1 MNKYSYMTASADVKT
16 KISQV
21 LRTLG
26 VYYEISGCGDC
37 YYFSIAA
44 EPMQAEK
51 VNAFIDELQAEAV
64 R

>member
-1 MNKYSYMTASADVKT
+1 MHNYSYMTASADVKT

-26 VYYEISGCGDC
+26 VYYEVSGCGNC
-37 YYFSIAA
+37 YYFSISA

-51 VNAFIDELQAEAV
+51 INAYIDELQAEAV

>member
-1 MNKYSYMTASADVKT
+1 MLNYSYITASADVKT

-21 LRTLG
+21 LRNLG
-26 VYYEISGCGDC
+26 VFYEVSGCGDC

-51 VNAFIDELQAEAV
+51 INAYLDEMEAV

>member
-1 MNKYSYMTASADVKT
+1 MRNYSYITASADVKS

-21 LRTLG
+21 MRALG
-26 VYYEISGCGDC
+26 VCYEVSGCGDC

-44 EPMQAEK
+44 EPMQAAK
-51 VNAFIDELQAEAV
+51 INDYIDTLEAV

>member
-1 MNKYSYMTASADVKT
+1 MRKYSYMTASADVKT

-21 LRTLG
+21 LRNLG
-26 VYYEISGCGDC
+26 VFYEVSGCGDC

-51 VNAFIDELQAEAV
+51 INNYIDELQAEAV

>member
-1 MNKYSYMTASADVKT
+1 MLNYSYMTASADVKT
-16 KISQV
+16 KISQIM
-21 LRTLG
+21 RALG
-26 VYYEISGCGDC
+26 VYYEVSGCGDC

-51 VNAFIDELQAEAV
+51 INAYIDELQAEAV